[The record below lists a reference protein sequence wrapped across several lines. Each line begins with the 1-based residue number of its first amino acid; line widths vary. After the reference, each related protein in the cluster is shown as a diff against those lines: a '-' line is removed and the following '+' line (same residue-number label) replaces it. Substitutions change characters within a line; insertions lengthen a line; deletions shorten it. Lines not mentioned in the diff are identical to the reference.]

1 VLYIIESIKPY
12 MLLGNYACGSSK
24 TMSHNACQGPV
35 QFSNGVFQKWYL
47 RKILQIVLY
56 RMTFLMP
63 PGDI

>member
-1 VLYIIESIKPY
+1 
-12 MLLGNYACGSSK
+12 MLLGNYVYVPSK
-24 TMSHNACQGPV
+24 TMTHNACQGPV

-56 RMTFLMP
+56 RITFLMP